1 MMEAAELETLPSRT
15 VVFGVDNQ
23 RRMWSGEARNQ
34 AAALHV
40 KQLDTLREV
49 GFLALVVTSSS

>member
-1 MMEAAELETLPSRT
+1 MEPAELETLPSRT

-49 GFLALVVTSSS
+49 SSVVFVITSSS